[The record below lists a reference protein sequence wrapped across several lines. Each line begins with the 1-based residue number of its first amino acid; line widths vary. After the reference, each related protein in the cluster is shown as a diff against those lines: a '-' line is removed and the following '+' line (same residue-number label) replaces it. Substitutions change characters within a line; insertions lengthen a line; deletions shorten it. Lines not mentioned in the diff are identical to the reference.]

1 MEDIVAPLLQHN
13 QIQNLYI
20 IQGDQLIEHI
30 EQKEVNL
37 FAAPPKEDKIAL
49 VEHEDT
55 YETNLELV
63 KINLKEGGKWR
74 VRDIENDN
82 EFNVSIDDEQFNVRV
97 QQSKSV
103 LQSKTNFELDCAS
116 ALGNVKMGKNARNI
130 LKLSNIARF
139 LNLQI
144 YSSFSN

>member
-30 EQKEVNL
+30 EQKEVHL
-37 FAAPPKEDKIAL
+37 FTALPREDKIAS
-49 VEHEDT
+49 VEYEDT

-82 EFNVSIDDEQFNVRV
+82 EFNVSIDDEQFNARV
-97 QQSKSV
+97 QK
-103 LQSKTNFELDCAS
+103 KHRAFC
-116 ALGNVKMGKNARNI
+116 KARPI
-130 LKLSNIARF
+130 
-139 LNLQI
+139 
-144 YSSFSN
+144 SS